1 MGRDR
6 RNELPASDTQL
17 RAVRGAGEPT
27 SDFSASTSAADG
39 GSVGVE
45 GHLASHGRGEHYDD
59 HQHDGQ

>member
-27 SDFSASTSAADG
+27 GDFSMSTSAADG